1 MKLRRSLNARPESSE
16 DSSASQV
23 QSLVVEDRLDDGA
36 GVRATDDHAAVTF
49 MPGLPEI
56 CQKLRYT

>member
-16 DSSASQV
+16 GSSASQV
-23 QSLVVEDRLDDGA
+23 QSLVVENRLDDGA

-49 MPGLPEI
+49 VQPSRDPVS
-56 CQKLRYT
+56 TTPDW